1 MTAEQFLSGLAKQGA
16 PPVCVFLGPDA
27 YMRGQ
32 CKDALLAV
40 VLPTSDDRESGW
52 SRWDLTEVSIAHV
65 LDDAASMS
73 LFASRRIIW
82 VAGAEAVVPKGR
94 AKQEEDAGGVKELSA
109 YLNNPTPDTTV
120 VFDCSRYDLDGE
132 DKTKVENLRKFFA
145 AVKAQVDFPR
155 FTPDAARRLV
165 LELAKGKNVRI
176 GSSEVELLV
185 EATGADAAR
194 IHQEIE
200 KMALYAKPGEA
211 ISADTITAL
220 VPNARAANI
229 FALVASIGRGDRA
242 KSLDILDTLIREG
255 EYLPL
260 ALSFLSTQFRLALAG
275 HEARVKGSAAIQGH
289 FSKLGTPMWRAR
301 AEQVEQTMS
310 AFGPGRLK
318 KAMLLVY
325 ATDQALRDTRPDDKT
340 VMEDFVWKVTAK
352 EGTAK
357 EA

>member
-1 MTAEQFLSGLAKQGA
+1 MTAEQFITGLAKQG
-16 PPVCVFLGPDA
+16 PPAVCLFLGPDG
-27 YMRGQ
+27 YMRGL

-40 VLPTSDDRESGW
+40 VLPTEESRESGW
-52 SRWDLTEVSIAHV
+52 SRWDLTEVSLAQV

-94 AKQEEDAGGVKELSA
+94 AKQDEDAGGVKELSA
-109 YLNNPTPDTTV
+109 YLSRPTPDTTI

-132 DKTKVENLRKFFA
+132 DKTKVENLRKFFT
-145 AVKAQVDFPR
+145 AVKVQVEFPR

-165 LELAKGKNVRI
+165 LDLAKEKKVLI
-176 GSSEVELLV
+176 GAPEVELLV
-185 EATGADAAR
+185 EATGAEASR

-200 KMALYAKPGEA
+200 KMALYAKPGERITA
-211 ISADTITAL
+211 ETITAL

-229 FALVASIGRGDRA
+229 FALVNSIGRGDRA

-255 EYLPL
+255 EYLPV
-260 ALSFLSTQFRLALAG
+260 ALSFLSTQFRLALAA

-310 AFGPGRLK
+310 AFAPGRLK

-325 ATDQALRDTRPDDKT
+325 AADQALRDARPDDKT

-352 EGTAK
+352 EGTVK
-357 EA
+357 EV